1 MLTHR
6 VGTFP
11 TLSLPLGGAEPI
23 LRRAHHS
30 LAAMFRLQADMLLA
44 DGDGATARGL
54 RRRARMLEVRQAAA
68 ELRSGARVIVG
79 VTGHA

>member
-1 MLTHR
+1 MLLR
-6 VGTFP
+6 SAGTIP
-11 TLSLPLGGAEPI
+11 ALSLPLGGAGLLP
-23 LRRAHHS
+23 RRACPS

-68 ELRSGARVIVG
+68 ELRSGARVIAG